1 MFYITFYITW
11 DCGVKSK
18 CFFTFYL
25 SEGTFFISVL
35 EEFNFLLPFFKTSP
49 DCFGSVDEGRRYSPD
64 QMCSHLVLPFHN
76 AVPEAVKGL
85 GRRPVQSSQRF
96 RELVVRGLE
105 EVQLERILPA
115 TKYNVSYVDPS
126 AISVELGVC
135 ARRSSP
141 RPAAA
146 PCRRGSSGL
155 RTMGFQN
162 RISSALQHLERRRW
176 RWLKKKRTQPCI
188 NKTLLHRKFLP
199 PKK

>member
-1 MFYITFYITW
+1 
-11 DCGVKSK
+11 
-18 CFFTFYL
+18 
-25 SEGTFFISVL
+25 
-35 EEFNFLLPFFKTSP
+35 
-49 DCFGSVDEGRRYSPD
+49 
-64 QMCSHLVLPFHN
+64 MCSHLVLPFHN

-126 AISVELGVC
+126 AISVELSVC

-146 PCRRGSSGL
+146 PCRRGSSGW

-162 RISSALQHLERRRW
+162 RISSASQHLERRR
-176 RWLKKKRTQPCI
+176 
-188 NKTLLHRKFLP
+188 
-199 PKK
+199 